1 MSQNRANSAAF
12 IETEQYS
19 AFILRNLHDGL
30 LPGSFYRNVT
40 DFGSGS
46 QLNIKTVGSVTIQDV
61 AEDVAV
67 DYTPIESGTVKM
79 VIDNHVGDAWYVTDE
94 LKEDG
99 AQVDALMT
107 ARSMESARAIQE
119 VFESRFLARAVNAM
133 TPSNPNNVNGFA
145 HALVGSGANNT
156 IAVMDFIKMRLA
168 FDKANV
174 PAGGRIAIV
183 DPITAASFAAKIDLV
198 SDISSWPQQI
208 LQNGFDRDH
217 TYVANIQGWN
227 VFTSNRLPTGSFS
240 DGTATV
246 AGGVANI
253 FMSIAD
259 DNTKPLMAAWRRMPS
274 IETERNKDK
283 RRQEFVTSC
292 RYGFGVQRLDTL
304 GVVYTSATAIV

>member
-119 VFESRFLARAVNAM
+119 VFESRFLARAVSAI

-198 SDISSWPQQI
+198 NDIGSWPQQI